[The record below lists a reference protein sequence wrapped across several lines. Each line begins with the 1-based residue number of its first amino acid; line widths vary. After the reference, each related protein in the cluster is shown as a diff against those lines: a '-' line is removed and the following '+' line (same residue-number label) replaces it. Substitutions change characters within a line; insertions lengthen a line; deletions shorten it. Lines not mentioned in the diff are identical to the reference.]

1 MTNGNF
7 PERLRDAIARRRI
20 TGREL
25 AAGAGTTEAT
35 VSRYLS
41 GARSPENF
49 EILARTAEFLDVAA
63 FYLFGRTNNH
73 FKNGSL
79 PVYVKYLLAL
89 YLRASDD
96 DRKVLWAILDK
107 YKAE

>member
-1 MTNGNF
+1 M
-7 PERLRDAIARRRI
+7 DRRRI

-49 EILARTAEFLDVAA
+49 EILARTAEFLDVSAD
-63 FYLFGRTNNH
+63 YLLGLTNNP
-73 FKNGSL
+73 FQKRLSARGSKRIARPISSGERRRQKSTL
-79 PVYVKYLLAL
+79 GDP
-89 YLRASDD
+89 R
-96 DRKVLWAILDK
+96 
-107 YKAE
+107 

>member
-1 MTNGNF
+1 M
-7 PERLRDAIARRRI
+7 DRRRI

-49 EILARTAEFLDVAA
+49 EILARTADFLA
-63 FYLFGRTNNH
+63 R
-73 FKNGSL
+73 
-79 PVYVKYLLAL
+79 

>member
-1 MTNGNF
+1 M
-7 PERLRDAIARRRI
+7 DRRRI

-49 EILARTAEFLDVAA
+49 EILARTAEFLDVSAD
-63 FYLFGRTNNH
+63 YLLGLTNNP
-73 FKNGSL
+73 FQKGSL
-79 PVYVKYLLAL
+79 PVEVKELLAR
-89 YLRASDD
+89 YIRASDAD
-96 DRKVLWAILDK
+96 KKIIWAVLEK
-107 YKAE
+107 YRAE

>member
-1 MTNGNF
+1 M
-7 PERLRDAIARRRI
+7 DRRRI

-49 EILARTAEFLDVAA
+49 EILARTAEFLDVSAD
-63 FYLFGRTNNH
+63 YLLGLTNNP
-73 FKNGSL
+73 FQKGSL
-79 PVYVKYLLAL
+79 PVEVKYWVSL
-89 YLRASDD
+89 YLGACDD
-96 DRKVLWAILDK
+96 DSKVLWAILDK